1 MKKNIMMR
9 LSALLLVA
17 VLLTTCVISGTFAK
31 YVTTSELEEDAATV
45 AKWGIV
51 MTVTGDDVVYDDDKT
66 TPNATAKV
74 LTDALCAPGTYEKIT
89 TFTLTGTPEVAY
101 EISVVVDL
109 ELTDWVLTDGT
120 TEYCPLVFT
129 VDDTEIKMG
138 GAIDTVDKLEAA
150 VENAIKVAICGDASG
165 VKTYNAGVAV
175 PATANSVLIDWM
187 WAFEGENDKD
197 TQLGDAT
204 LNGATQAALDFELQ
218 VTVTQVD

>member
-31 YVTTSELEEDAATV
+31 YVTTSELEEDVATV

-51 MTVTGDDVVYDDDKT
+51 MTVTGDDLVYDDDKST
-66 TPNATAKV
+66 KDATAKV

-129 VDDTEIKMG
+129 VDGTEIKMG
-138 GAIDTVDKLEAA
+138 GAIDTVEKLETA
-150 VENAIKVAICGDASG
+150 VENAIKVAICGDESG
-165 VKTYNAGVAV
+165 VKAYNAGVAV

-187 WAFEGENDKD
+187 WAFDGENAKD

-204 LNGATQAALDFELQ
+204 LNGADQAALDFELQ